1 VFLPVASKIIRQP
14 GSDQTVV
21 DAIHRSS
28 WTARPPPVGAR
39 TGQRTARVSARSCFS
54 PGRSRATFTRIG
66 SDTPRSCSRREGP
79 IDTVLPVEPAC
90 RRCSYG
96 QPCRPREVGRV
107 ELRAIAGC
115 FPTYASVPAALSRGF
130 LRYQEVD
137 RRHTLLFGKAIEFT
151 PMKAR
156 SPSLFPTSAVSNV
169 QMPGSAQI
177 VTNVPVH
184 DSPCVCSHPRVIAH
198 TRLVSRFVSARALP
212 RAGWRVPS
220 FPGIRRVRGSA

>member
-1 VFLPVASKIIRQP
+1 
-14 GSDQTVV
+14 
-21 DAIHRSS
+21 
-28 WTARPPPVGAR
+28 
-39 TGQRTARVSARSCFS
+39 
-54 PGRSRATFTRIG
+54 
-66 SDTPRSCSRREGP
+66 
-79 IDTVLPVEPAC
+79 
-90 RRCSYG
+90 
-96 QPCRPREVGRV
+96 V

-198 TRLVSRFVSARALP
+198 SSFFACTDDARTSPEELVNAASSMKNIHR
-212 RAGWRVPS
+212 
-220 FPGIRRVRGSA
+220 

>member
-1 VFLPVASKIIRQP
+1 
-14 GSDQTVV
+14 
-21 DAIHRSS
+21 
-28 WTARPPPVGAR
+28 
-39 TGQRTARVSARSCFS
+39 
-54 PGRSRATFTRIG
+54 
-66 SDTPRSCSRREGP
+66 
-79 IDTVLPVEPAC
+79 
-90 RRCSYG
+90 
-96 QPCRPREVGRV
+96 V

-198 TRLVSRFVSARALP
+198 TRA
-212 RAGWRVPS
+212 VPVYLH
-220 FPGIRRVRGSA
+220 FEGSQQVPF